1 MEIKRVCL
9 AKLSYGNLTG
19 QPHCH
24 WLSRLE
30 DWSEELLFLV
40 CVHLYFAQMISEWK
54 SGMGIRINQPVGL
67 GTGIEH
73 CFQEE
78 PSQDELK

>member
-1 MEIKRVCL
+1 MVASL
-9 AKLSYGNLTG
+9 ASLIVIDG
-19 QPHCH
+19 Q
-24 WLSRLE
+24 
-30 DWSEELLFLV
+30 DWRTDPKNCLFLV

-67 GTGIEH
+67 ETGIEH
-73 CFQEE
+73 CLQEE